1 MVVDMVVPDKEES
14 LVEAFDKWRRWAD
27 DKVRKDNVRQT
38 SDPSYQVCCDYSL
51 KMAVPSISDDI
62 KQEMEELTTAEYGIN
77 SFAFSMSGR
86 NMMNDQELIE
96 SLDTVAKI
104 GGVVYVDAE
113 NGDIIQEAEKKM
125 IAAGITGPEG
135 HAMAHP
141 EEAEV

>member
-1 MVVDMVVPDKEES
+1 
-14 LVEAFDKWRRWAD
+14 
-27 DKVRKDNVRQT
+27 
-38 SDPSYQVCCDYSL
+38 
-51 KMAVPSISDDI
+51 MAVPSISDDI

-77 SFAFSMSGR
+77 SFTFSMSGR

-104 GGVVYVDAE
+104 GGVAYVDAE